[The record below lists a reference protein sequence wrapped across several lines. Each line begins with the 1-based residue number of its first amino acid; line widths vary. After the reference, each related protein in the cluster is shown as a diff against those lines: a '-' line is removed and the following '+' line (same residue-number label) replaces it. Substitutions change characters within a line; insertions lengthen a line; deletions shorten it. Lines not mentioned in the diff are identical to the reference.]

1 MLCQFALQV
10 GSLVLGDGLFG
21 GKAVEQR
28 AYFAVA
34 SFGSSLVGHLAEVAD
49 SVAGRLGIVAVAQAA
64 ASFRQKLLDQN
75 RYKAASG
82 VCNGD

>member
-1 MLCQFALQV
+1 MVFL
-10 GSLVLGDGLFG
+10 S
-21 GKAVEQR
+21 KAVEQR

-64 ASFRQKLLDQN
+64 GCCLANALL
-75 RYKAASG
+75 RRIV
-82 VCNGD
+82 VCHEYANSSLVGLYFDW